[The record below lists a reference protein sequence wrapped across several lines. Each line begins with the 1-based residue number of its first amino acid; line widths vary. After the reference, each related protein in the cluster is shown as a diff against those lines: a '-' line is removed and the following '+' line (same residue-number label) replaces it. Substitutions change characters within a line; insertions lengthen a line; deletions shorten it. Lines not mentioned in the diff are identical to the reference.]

1 MIHKKTIFIL
11 LGSLIFIILI
21 ILMFVYLFSSNNYI
35 PHLIN
40 LPLQTSSSF
49 SDISSLL
56 KNNIRTTITVSDKK
70 QEIDLFLLPSDYSFF
85 LTQQDILFKNND
97 NTRINKFSKNFYDF
111 EYSNTIKIISDKK
124 KISFA
129 QYNMAKTA
137 EENFILCDKDTCNEN
152 SLELKQFK
160 FMLAED
166 PYDKISGGIG
176 LSPISFIRNEAV
188 NFFNELYEKNYIN
201 NKVWYINYDKK
212 NDKRNLIIGKMPY
225 EVDDKFDKNDYIFF
239 DVKDKGLEFE
249 MLNIIIGDDNND
261 DNQENI
267 IKEKNFVLT
276 PDSSLIYGPYEY
288 YKKIKSIFFSKYFT
302 ERKCIENI
310 YESSTLVEYL
320 YLTCNNDISL
330 NDFPP
335 LTIVINKN
343 FKLELTS
350 EDLFT
355 KNNENLFFLF
365 ITNREERYSGKWYV
379 GEPFL
384 KKYLPVYDQGK
395 EKIGFY
401 KVIIKYKTSYRIIA
415 TVGFIFF
422 IICMGVLVYLGLYLY
437 RKYKNKK
444 IRKAALEMRIE
455 EISSK
460 LVEKNAGNNDKNNI

>member
-1 MIHKKTIFIL
+1 MIHKKTILIISGSIL
-11 LGSLIFIILI
+11 FLILI
-21 ILMFVYLFSSNNYI
+21 ILMFVNIFSSKNYI
-35 PHLIN
+35 PYLIN

-85 LTQQDILFKNND
+85 ITQQDILFKNND
-97 NTRINKFSKNFYDF
+97 NSRINKYSKNFYDF
-111 EYSNTIKIISDKK
+111 EYSNTIKIISEKE
-124 KISFA
+124 KISFT
-129 QYNMAKTA
+129 QYNMARKA
-137 EENFILCDKDTCNEN
+137 EENFILCNKDNCNEN

-176 LSPISFIRNEAV
+176 LTPTYFGKNEAT

-201 NKVWYINYDKK
+201 NKVWYINYDNK

-225 EVDDKFDKNDYIFF
+225 EIDDKFDKNDYIFF
-239 DVKDKGLEFE
+239 DVKNKGLEFE
-249 MLNIIIGDDNND
+249 MLDIIIGDDDND
-261 DNQENI
+261 NHENF

-276 PDSSLIYGPYEY
+276 QDSSLINGPYEY
-288 YKKIKSIFFSKYFT
+288 YHKIKSMFFSKYFSN
-302 ERKCIENI
+302 RQCSENI
-310 YESSTLVEYL
+310 FESSTLIEYL
-320 YLTCNNDISL
+320 YLTCNTDISL
-330 NDFPP
+330 DDFPP
-335 LTIVINKN
+335 LTIIINN
-343 FKLELTS
+343 YFKLELTS
-350 EDLFT
+350 EDLFI
-355 KNNENLFFLF
+355 KNNEKFLFLF
-365 ITNREERYSGKWYV
+365 ITNKEERYSGKWYV

-384 KKYLPVYDQGK
+384 KKYIPVYDQGK

-401 KVIIKYKTSYRIIA
+401 KVMIKYKNSYRII
-415 TVGFIFF
+415 TTIGFIFF
-422 IICMGVLVYLGLYLY
+422 IICMGILVYLGLYLY

-460 LVEKNAGNNDKNNI
+460 LVEKNAGNNDKNII